1 MENASQALIIAGAI
15 LLAILIIAIGMFVYN
30 GAQSTI
36 NDSMASMSDQEIKAF
51 NSKFVNYEGKAS
63 GSQVKNMI
71 GDLISNSSTYAEE
84 PNKIIALRFDYI
96 KAGNNN
102 PTGVNNVVNRPTSGQ
117 TENYVKSLGQIRNA
131 VENKHTYWVEL
142 VHNTTGVVDTINV
155 SYDPSNPSNGGNTV
169 NSNTGS

>member
-36 NDSMASMSDQEIKAF
+36 SDSMASMSDQEVKAF
-51 NSKFVNYEGKAS
+51 NSKFLNYEGKAS
-63 GSQVKNMI
+63 GSQVKNLI

-84 PNKIIALRFDYI
+84 PNKIVALRFD
-96 KAGNNN
+96 KVKGNNTADTALN
-102 PTGVNNVVNRPTSGQ
+102 KAMYRPDSGTTDTYV
-117 TENYVKSLGQIRNA
+117 TELGKIRNA

-142 VHNTTGVVDTINV
+142 VYNSGGLIDTINV
-155 SYDPSNPSNGGNTV
+155 SYDPSDPKNAGNV
-169 NSNTGS
+169 LSKNSK